1 MMRPFWIF
9 TVAALNASDVPTT
22 LYFSNAEYI
31 DSGGNY
37 YQIRLLQPSLI
48 NVSPN
53 DGGVLSLFGQSSIGE
68 VELANIDGQL
78 DFLADYAVDGRPAT
92 LSLVD
97 GATTTDYFNGTI
109 GRMQGRGNSLFFA
122 LKDFTESLAT
132 NHPLGDAYAGSNSLP
147 LGLEGTADDIEG
159 KVKPRVYGDCR
170 NIAPV
175 PANTSKLIYQASS
188 KADCVI
194 TAVYDEGVR
203 LSNYKVNGAHG
214 IGATSITVD
223 TGSGDIPTGALV
235 MFDGHRTIYTVGTGL
250 AAGII
255 VLSGGLDI
263 AVIDNACVEVINF
276 YTASGTGATELQ
288 GSATAAVWGSYQ
300 GYVRLAASPAGAVT
314 CDAMSVTSGVLDQAG
329 DVMAKLADEVA
340 ITVDSASVTAFNA
353 AGVVGIYVDADIATE
368 ALLGK
373 VAKSVIGY
381 YWFDAAVMYFKLLA
395 APATTPDLT
404 IEDWMIISITREAT
418 GIGSNGVPINGCKM
432 RCDRVETV
440 QTTVAG
446 SVSLWWRER
455 VKNQYRDVESV
466 DTAAQTRY
474 LLSQKIDIE
483 SCLRSRGNALTAAT
497 RLKDLGKV
505 RRDVVTL
512 LCDRK
517 VVPAFTIGQT
527 ALVKKSRYGYDAGRK
542 MVIIGYELDAKK
554 DTINIRAFG

>member
-1 MMRPFWIF
+1 MKPFWVF

-31 DSGGNY
+31 DASANY

-78 DFLADYAVDGRPAT
+78 DFLADYAVDGRAAT

-132 NHPLGDAYAGSNSLP
+132 NHPLGAAYDGSNALP

-159 KVKPRVYGDCR
+159 KIKPRVYGDCR

-175 PANTSKLIYQASS
+175 PVNTSKLIYQASS
-188 KADCVI
+188 LADCII

-203 LSNYKVNGAHG
+203 LSNYRVNGAHS
-214 IGATSITVD
+214 IGATTIAVD
-223 TGSGDIPTGALV
+223 TGTGDIPTGALV

-250 AAGII
+250 AAGVI
-255 VLSGGLDI
+255 VLSGGLDN
-263 AVIDNACVEVINF
+263 ALVDNACVEVVNF
-276 YTASGTGATELQ
+276 YTASGTGSTELQ
-288 GSATAAVWGSYQ
+288 GSTTAAVWGSYQ
-300 GYVRLAASPAGAVT
+300 GYVRLAASPAGVVT

-329 DVMAKLADEVA
+329 DVTQKIAAEVS
-340 ITVDSASVTAFNA
+340 ITVDSASVTGFNA
-353 AGVVGIYVDADIATE
+353 AGVVGIYVDSDIATE

-381 YWFDAAVMYFKLLA
+381 YWFDAAVMYFKLLNV
-395 APATTPDLT
+395 PATTPDLT

-440 QTTVAG
+440 QTTIAG

-466 DTAAQTRY
+466 DTAAKTRY

-483 SCLRSRGNALTAAT
+483 SCLRNRANALTAAA

-554 DTINIRAFG
+554 DTFNIRAYG